1 MGYSLQKQEER
12 KTGRMTGKEV
22 KSKIIRHTESMCP
35 SCLKDLP
42 ATLESRDEGVF
53 LCKNCPDCGKFEVRL
68 SKHAWYYEEL
78 DRYFFSVM
86 DGDFPQRDY
95 LIRLTE
101 RCNLNCPICLAS
113 ANDNEEDD
121 LKLEKLLE
129 FSSKKKKSKIDLI
142 SAEPTLRKD
151 LPEMIRKLKAQGH
164 IVALHTNGIKI
175 ADRDYL
181 KTLVDAGMDEVHL
194 QMDGFEDKTNITLRG
209 KALTDV
215 KMKALKNLE
224 EFNIATDLVMVIMP
238 GLNEH
243 EVPAMI
249 EYSKEHSFV
258 RELFFLGFRSL
269 GKARDAGH
277 EMCYLPDDTIDIV
290 EQATNGEID
299 RKSVMR
305 FQKLYFALLS
315 LMGIKKCLYVQHYL
329 LFRDKNK
336 GFIHAKDLCNWEK
349 TEKHLDKLSRIPRS
363 NKLGRFFWFL
373 GLCFKMLSG
382 NTIKVAWDVLK
393 MKLHLL
399 SGFDLSKLTG
409 QTLIIGYITAC
420 DPFIYD
426 KQVAKYCG
434 KGELATD
441 IGLHESGADANVA
454 REKYWNDKKKAE
466 A

>member
-1 MGYSLQKQEER
+1 MADQK
-12 KTGRMTGKEV
+12 TI
-22 KSKIIRHTESMCP
+22 SKIYRKTESMCP

-42 ATLESRDEGVF
+42 ATLESRESGVY
-53 LCKNCPDCGKFEVRL
+53 LCKECPDCGRFEVRL

-113 ANDNEEDD
+113 ANDNDEDD
-121 LKLEKLLE
+121 LKMEELLK
-129 FSSKKKKSKIDLI
+129 FSANKKKVKIDLI

-151 LPEMIRKLKAQGH
+151 LPEMIKKLKEQGH
-164 IVALHTNGIKI
+164 IVALHTNGIRLK
-175 ADRDYL
+175 DREYV
-181 KTLVDAGMDEVHL
+181 KTLVEAGMDEVHL
-194 QMDGFEDKTNITLRG
+194 QMDGFEEKTHITLRG
-209 KALTDV
+209 EPLTDI
-215 KMKALKNLE
+215 KMQALKNLE
-224 EFNIATDLVMVIMP
+224 EFNFATDLVMVIMP

-243 EVPAMI
+243 EVPAMMK
-249 EYSKEHSFV
+249 YAKEHSFV

-269 GKARDAGH
+269 GKARDAQH
-277 EMCYLPDDTIDIV
+277 DKCYLPDDTIDIV
-290 EQATNGEID
+290 ENATNGEID

-305 FQKLYFALLS
+305 FQKLYFAMLS

-329 LFRDKNK
+329 LFRDGKNNL
-336 GFIHAKDLCNWEK
+336 IHAKDLCNWEE
-349 TEKHLDKLSRIPRS
+349 TEKHLDKLSHIPRS
-363 NKLGRFFWFL
+363 NVLGRFFWFIGL
-373 GLCFKMLSG
+373 GFKMLSI

-393 MKLHLL
+393 MKMHLW

-409 QTLIIGYITAC
+409 QTLILGYITAC

-426 KQVAKYCG
+426 KQVAKFCG

-441 IGLHESGADANVA
+441 IGLHESGSDANVE
-454 REKYWNDKKKAE
+454 REKYWQNKKMAE
-466 A
+466 SGEVK